1 MARAQPFDLF
11 DTTWMLPFGTT
22 CSVPSKARRVV
33 MRSVRSSTLP
43 DTGPAVVW
51 TSITSPTPNWFSSR
65 MKNPDKVSL
74 TRLWAPKPSAT
85 PATPALAR
93 NGARGTSRVPR
104 TRRTAI
110 AQMIT
115 TTAVDRAWARVVARW
130 RFSSWVRLGLPSS
143 LRRNRRTRN
152 RVTMDT
158 TIATT
163 TIAMTLTPL
172 LSNQRSKSSFGAA
185 RGGMAFIYADERP
198 GVKAFA
204 RLPGHGLLEG
214 PANEH
219 LRQLPPVLRAPERV
233 RRRARALG
241 GSLGRGRGIGSP
253 SESLLHTARAK
264 GPPPHVRQRH
274 GGTGPVTGEGGHPDH
289 GPVLGPTVELQVAPA
304 SPRGLRDPDLRQH
317 LVRCQVGLEEAPE
330 EVGGRDGSRLPLRAS
345 DDQLGVEGQ
354 EDGWHVGGGIRV
366 RARAPDRAE
375 VTDLRVAD
383 EARGVRHD
391 RRQLPDHLAVGH
403 VVVPGQGADGDLRAV
418 LAHVPEI

>member
-22 CSVPSKARRVV
+22 CSVTSKARRVV

-65 MKNPDKVSL
+65 MKNPDRVSL

-93 NGARGTSRVPR
+93 NGAMGTSRVPR

-115 TTAVDRAWARVVARW
+115 TT
-130 RFSSWVRLGLPSS
+130 
-143 LRRNRRTRN
+143 
-152 RVTMDT
+152 
-158 TIATT
+158 
-163 TIAMTLTPL
+163 AMTLTPL

-233 RRRARALG
+233 RRRARALV

-264 GPPPHVRQRH
+264 GPLPHVRQRH

-304 SPRGLRDPDLRQH
+304 SPRGLRHPN
-317 LVRCQVGLEEAPE
+317 
-330 EVGGRDGSRLPLRAS
+330 
-345 DDQLGVEGQ
+345 
-354 EDGWHVGGGIRV
+354 
-366 RARAPDRAE
+366 
-375 VTDLRVAD
+375 
-383 EARGVRHD
+383 
-391 RRQLPDHLAVGH
+391 
-403 VVVPGQGADGDLRAV
+403 
-418 LAHVPEI
+418 

>member
-1 MARAQPFDLF
+1 
-11 DTTWMLPFGTT
+11 MLPFGTT

-65 MKNPDKVSL
+65 MKNPDRVSL

-110 AQMIT
+110 AQMTT

-143 LRRNRRTRN
+143 LRRNRDRKSV
-152 RVTMDT
+152 VTMDT

-198 GVKAFA
+198 GVKPFA

-219 LRQLPPVLRAPERV
+219 LRQLLPVLRAPERV
-233 RRRARALG
+233 RRRAGALV
-241 GSLGRGRGIGSP
+241 GSLGRGRRIGSP
-253 SESLLHTARAK
+253 SQRLLHTARAK
-264 GPPPHVRQRH
+264 GPLTHVRQCH
-274 GGTGPVTGEGGHPDH
+274 GGTGPVTGEGGHPDD
-289 GPVLGPTVELQVAPA
+289 GPILGPAVELQVAPA
-304 SPRGLRDPDLRQH
+304 SARGLRHPDLRQH
-317 LVRCQVGLEEAPE
+317 LVRCQVGLEQALE
-330 EVGGRDGSRLPLRAS
+330 EVGGGDGSRLPLRPTDGEVGS
-345 DDQLGVEGQ
+345 NGQ
-354 EDGWHVGGGIRV
+354 EHRGHVRGRVRV
-366 RARAPDRAE
+366 RARTAHRAE

-391 RRQLPDHLAVGH
+391 RRQLP
-403 VVVPGQGADGDLRAV
+403 
-418 LAHVPEI
+418 